1 MRIGVYG
8 GTFNPIHR
16 GHLTAA
22 RAAADALGLEKV
34 LLIPDNLPPHKELP
48 AGSATGED
56 RLAMCRL
63 TAGEVP
69 GMEVLDLEL
78 RRSGPSYTSDTLA
91 ELHAQYPDDELW
103 LLVGSD
109 MFLSL
114 QEWHEPERI
123 LSLAGIAAFHRTCGD
138 ETERFAR
145 DVMDHFVA
153 EYCAG
158 HTPNPCIDCNRCLKF
173 GALLDRAL
181 LLGYDYIAT
190 GHYARVERDGQS
202 GRWRL
207 LRGRDRHKDQSYVL
221 YQLTQYQLA
230 HLLLP
235 VGEFDKPTIRGSAR
249 EAGLLNADKADS
261 QDICFVPDGDYVSF
275 LRDYGHVELTPG
287 DFVDREGRVLG
298 RHKGLPCYTT
308 GQRKGLGVSAGK
320 HVYVVRKNAA
330 DNTIL
335 LGDNAD
341 LFTDT
346 LTARDVNWISGETPP
361 TPVRCTA
368 KTRYSQ
374 TEAACTAAPL
384 PDGRLCVTFDEP
396 QRAITC
402 GQSVVLYDGD
412 RVLGGGTIDSVK

>member
-123 LSLAGIAAFHRTCGD
+123 LSLAGIAAFHRTRGD
-138 ETERFAR
+138 ETERFAQQKANLEQIYGAR
-145 DVMDHFVA
+145 V
-153 EYCAG
+153 
-158 HTPNPCIDCNRCLKF
+158 
-173 GALLDRAL
+173 ALLENPDVVEISSTELRVQLAQGRGRSFLTEAVCGYVLRRGLYGTHADLKHLTPEELRPIALSFLKPKRMPHVLGTEHEAAVLARRYGADVTSARIAAL
-181 LLGYDYIAT
+181 LHDCTKKLSMEEQLALCEQYGIALDELERKNLKLLHAKTGAAIARDLFGVSDEIYWAIYWHTTGKADMTKLEKVIYLADYIEPSRDFPGVEKLRRAVHADLEHGLLMALEDSIEEMRQRGNPVHPNT
-190 GHYARVERDGQS
+190 VEARDY
-202 GRWRL
+202 L
-207 LRGRDRHKDQSYVL
+207 LRG
-221 YQLTQYQLA
+221 
-230 HLLLP
+230 
-235 VGEFDKPTIRGSAR
+235 
-249 EAGLLNADKADS
+249 
-261 QDICFVPDGDYVSF
+261 
-275 LRDYGHVELTPG
+275 
-287 DFVDREGRVLG
+287 
-298 RHKGLPCYTT
+298 
-308 GQRKGLGVSAGK
+308 
-320 HVYVVRKNAA
+320 KN
-330 DNTIL
+330 
-335 LGDNAD
+335 
-341 LFTDT
+341 
-346 LTARDVNWISGETPP
+346 
-361 TPVRCTA
+361 
-368 KTRYSQ
+368 Q
-374 TEAACTAAPL
+374 
-384 PDGRLCVTFDEP
+384 
-396 QRAITC
+396 
-402 GQSVVLYDGD
+402 
-412 RVLGGGTIDSVK
+412 